1 MGKRIALVVLIAL
14 GLSKSYAQD
23 SNPFI
28 AQGLL
33 KGTATISPAF
43 MLNHP
48 IENIYINGELEYFTE
63 KNISVR
69 GDSYWFL
76 SSQQKPSLLNQN
88 SFIVA
93 GALYHFPKKNFD
105 YFIGFQPGVSLVQ
118 PYVVYV
124 HAGPGTLIN
133 WVDIPDQTKVCP
145 TISAITGITYYVGDY
160 FNFFLNV
167 RYTKSRYFGYDSG
180 ELNLDQL
187 ILSGGLGFNI
197 QTKKK

>member
-1 MGKRIALVVLIAL
+1 MKKKSALFIFSAL
-14 GLSKSYAQD
+14 SFSKSFAQND
-23 SNPFI
+23 SDFI
-28 AQGLL
+28 TAGLL

-63 KNISVR
+63 SRISFR
-69 GDSYWFL
+69 GDVYWFL
-76 SSQQKPSLLNQN
+76 NSQQKPALLNQN
-88 SFIVA
+88 SFIVS
-93 GALYHFPKKNFD
+93 GALYHFPKNNFD

-118 PYVVYV
+118 PNVVYV

-133 WVDIPDQTKVCP
+133 WVDLPDPTKVCP

-167 RYTKSRYFGYDSG
+167 RYTKARYFGYYNG
-180 ELNLDQL
+180 VLNLDQL
-187 ILSGGLGFNI
+187 IVSGGLGFNI
-197 QTKKK
+197 RTKKQ

>member
-1 MGKRIALVVLIAL
+1 MRKRIVIFFLL
-14 GLSKSYAQD
+14 GLWMCNFFAQD
-23 SNPFI
+23 NVPFI
-28 AQGLL
+28 TQGLL

-43 MLNHP
+43 MLNQP

-63 KNISVR
+63 RRISFR
-69 GDSYWFL
+69 GDAYLFL
-76 SSQQKPSLLNQN
+76 SSQQKPALLHQN

-93 GALYHFPKKNFD
+93 GGLYHFPKNRFD

-118 PYVVYV
+118 PNVIYV

-133 WVDIPDQTKVCP
+133 WVDLPAPTKVCP

-167 RYTKSRYFGYDSG
+167 RYTKARYFGYNSG
-180 ELNLDQL
+180 VLNLDQL
-187 ILSGGLGFNI
+187 IISGGLGFNI
-197 QTKKK
+197 RTKKQ